1 MTAPKSFSHQT
12 PDVARSDDYEAN
24 VDVDVSPQSQI
35 YEKGITEPQLEVETG
50 TEWQRLSLISILYF
64 TIRNFTNMAQ
74 GLIYAVPALAIS
86 FNIWDN
92 LFSPEV
98 LIGAGIL
105 FLFTSTSG
113 LVSYLMY
120 KFRVHNQHVEIH
132 HGVFQRRY
140 TNLPLWR
147 IQNVKIERPF
157 YYRPFGY
164 ALVVLDTAGSGK
176 EEAKI
181 VAVPE
186 AYAEALKKQVLYEKA
201 QHDVDDLDGLVGEEL
216 SGRGLADGS
225 SSSRTQSMSAKAADN
240 VNTSE
245 EVLNRRSVK
254 DIIIHGITNNRVWI
268 ILGAAAPFY
277 DDVFG
282 LVSEWLADKGLQL
295 NQIVGEQTVA
305 WWQLGLYAF
314 VILMMLM
321 ALVALF
327 SVGGALFTF
336 YGYTLSRSGDRYI
349 RRSGLLNKLEVS
361 MRASRIQMITAK
373 QDWLDK
379 ILKRVNLY
387 FEQNSTAGQQM
398 QELMSPNKLIVPSV
412 TENEAFEL
420 SQEVMPGCD
429 LRSQPYHI
437 ISKRFISFWLLTA
450 WAIPFAI
457 FFTIGAVSSH
467 LDIMLGALAA
477 YSAIALIL
485 TLRWWRWGIAYDNK
499 YVYIRRGRIGVDY
512 QCFEPYKVQQV
523 IIKQS
528 VFMKRN
534 KLATIKFVLASGAVT
549 VPFLPEEY
557 VNKLAD
563 SVLFEVES
571 TRRSWM

>member
-1 MTAPKSFSHQT
+1 MTVSETPSHQAPT
-12 PDVARSDDYEAN
+12 LNQSKELKEDAALKSRGQDAN
-24 VDVDVSPQSQI
+24 M
-35 YEKGITEPQLEVETG
+35 EEPKLKVETG
-50 TEWQRLSLISILYF
+50 DEWQRLSLISILYF
-64 TIRNFTNMAQ
+64 TIRNFTNSAQ
-74 GLIYAVPALAIS
+74 VLIYTIPALAIS

-92 LFSPEV
+92 LLSPEV

-105 FLFTSTSG
+105 FLSTS
-113 LVSYLMY
+113 VSGVISFLMY

-186 AYAEALKKQVLYEKA
+186 DYAEALKKQVLYEKA
-201 QHDVDDLDGLVGEEL
+201 LHDEGDLDCLPNEDISDEQ
-216 SGRGLADGS
+216 S
-225 SSSRTQSMSAKAADN
+225 SSFPTPRTRTKAIDSSHSN
-240 VNTSE
+240 E

-295 NQIVGEQTVA
+295 NQLVGEQTVA
-305 WWQLGLYAF
+305 WWQFGLYAF

-321 ALVALF
+321 ALVALL

-336 YGYTLSRSGDRYI
+336 YGYTLSRTGDRYI

-412 TENEAFEL
+412 TEDEAFAL

-429 LRSQPYHI
+429 LRGQDYQT
-437 ISKRFISFWLLTA
+437 ISKRFITFWLLAGWTL
-450 WAIPFAI
+450 PFI
-457 FFTIGAVSSH
+457 TFFTIGAVSSH
-467 LDIMLGALAA
+467 LDIMLGSLVVF
-477 YSAIALIL
+477 SAVSLLL
-485 TLRWWRWGIAYDNK
+485 TLRWWRWGIAYDSK
-499 YVYIRRGRIGVDY
+499 YVYIRRGRIGIDY
-512 QCFEPYKVQQV
+512 QCFEPYKAQQV
-523 IIKQS
+523 IVKQS
-528 VFMKRN
+528 VFMKRR
-534 KLATIKFVLASGAVT
+534 KQATVKFVLASGAVT
-549 VPFLPEEY
+549 VPFLPEDY

>member
-1 MTAPKSFSHQT
+1 MTVSETPSHQAPT
-12 PDVARSDDYEAN
+12 LNQSKELKEDAVLKSHGQDAN
-24 VDVDVSPQSQI
+24 M
-35 YEKGITEPQLEVETG
+35 EEPKLKVETG
-50 TEWQRLSLISILYF
+50 DEWQRLSLISILYF
-64 TIRNFTNMAQ
+64 TIRNFTNSAQ
-74 GLIYAVPALAIS
+74 VLIYSIPALAIS

-92 LFSPEV
+92 LLSPEV

-105 FLFTSTSG
+105 FLSTS
-113 LVSYLMY
+113 VSGVISFLMY

-186 AYAEALKKQVLYEKA
+186 DYAEALKKQVLYEKA
-201 QHDVDDLDGLVGEEL
+201 LHDEGDLDCLPNEDL
-216 SGRGLADGS
+216 SDEQS
-225 SSSRTQSMSAKAADN
+225 SSFPTPRTRTKAIDSSHSN
-240 VNTSE
+240 E

-295 NQIVGEQTVA
+295 NQLVGEQTVA
-305 WWQLGLYAF
+305 WWQFGLYAF

-321 ALVALF
+321 ALVALL

-336 YGYTLSRSGDRYI
+336 YGYTLSRTGDRYI

-412 TENEAFEL
+412 TEDEAFAL

-429 LRSQPYHI
+429 LRGQDYQT
-437 ISKRFISFWLLTA
+437 ISKRFITFWLLAGWTL
-450 WAIPFAI
+450 PFI
-457 FFTIGAVSSH
+457 TFFTIGAVSSH
-467 LDIMLGALAA
+467 LDIMLGSLVVF
-477 YSAIALIL
+477 SAVSLLL
-485 TLRWWRWGIAYDNK
+485 TLRWWRWGIAYDSK
-499 YVYIRRGRIGVDY
+499 YVYIRRGRIGIDY
-512 QCFEPYKVQQV
+512 QCFEPYKAQQV
-523 IIKQS
+523 IVKQS
-528 VFMKRN
+528 VFMKRR
-534 KLATIKFVLASGAVT
+534 KQATVKFVLASGAVT
-549 VPFLPEEY
+549 VPFLPEDY

>member
-1 MTAPKSFSHQT
+1 MTVSETPSHQAPT
-12 PDVARSDDYEAN
+12 LNQSKELKEDAALKSHGQDAN
-24 VDVDVSPQSQI
+24 M
-35 YEKGITEPQLEVETG
+35 EEPKLKVETG
-50 TEWQRLSLISILYF
+50 DEWQRLSLISILYF
-64 TIRNFTNMAQ
+64 TIRNFTNSAQ
-74 GLIYAVPALAIS
+74 VLIYSIPALAIS

-92 LFSPEV
+92 LLSPEV

-105 FLFTSTSG
+105 FLSTS
-113 LVSYLMY
+113 VSGVISFLMY

-186 AYAEALKKQVLYEKA
+186 GYAEALKKQVLYEKA
-201 QHDVDDLDGLVGEEL
+201 LHDEGDRDCLPNEDLSDEQ
-216 SGRGLADGS
+216 S
-225 SSSRTQSMSAKAADN
+225 SSFPSPRTRAKAVDSSHSN
-240 VNTSE
+240 E

-295 NQIVGEQTVA
+295 NQLVGEQTVA
-305 WWQLGLYAF
+305 WWQFGLYAF

-321 ALVALF
+321 ALVALL

-336 YGYTLSRSGDRYI
+336 YGYTLSRTGDRYI

-412 TENEAFEL
+412 TEDEAFAL

-429 LRSQPYHI
+429 LRGQDYQT
-437 ISKRFISFWLLTA
+437 ISKRFITFWLLAGWTL
-450 WAIPFAI
+450 PFI
-457 FFTIGAVSSH
+457 TFFTIGAVSSH
-467 LDIMLGALAA
+467 LDIMLGSLVVF
-477 YSAIALIL
+477 SAVSLLL
-485 TLRWWRWGIAYDNK
+485 TLRWWRWGIAYDSK
-499 YVYIRRGRIGVDY
+499 YVYIRRGRIGIDY
-512 QCFEPYKVQQV
+512 QCFEPYKAQQV
-523 IIKQS
+523 IVKQS
-528 VFMKRN
+528 VFMKRR
-534 KLATIKFVLASGAVT
+534 KQATVKFVLASGAVT
-549 VPFLPEEY
+549 VPFLPEDY

>member
-1 MTAPKSFSHQT
+1 MTVSETPSHQAST
-12 PDVARSDDYEAN
+12 LNQSKELKEDTALKSHGQDAN
-24 VDVDVSPQSQI
+24 M
-35 YEKGITEPQLEVETG
+35 EEPKLKVETG
-50 TEWQRLSLISILYF
+50 DEWQRLSLISILYF
-64 TIRNFTNMAQ
+64 TIRNFTNSAQ
-74 GLIYAVPALAIS
+74 VLIYTIPALAIS
-86 FNIWDN
+86 FNILDN
-92 LFSPEV
+92 LLSPEV

-105 FLFTSTSG
+105 FLSTS
-113 LVSYLMY
+113 VSGVISFLMY

-186 AYAEALKKQVLYEKA
+186 DYAEALKKQVLYEKA
-201 QHDVDDLDGLVGEEL
+201 LHDEGDLDCLPNEDL
-216 SGRGLADGS
+216 SDEQS
-225 SSSRTQSMSAKAADN
+225 SSFPTPRTRTKAIDSSHSN
-240 VNTSE
+240 E

-295 NQIVGEQTVA
+295 NQLVGEQTVA
-305 WWQLGLYAF
+305 WWQFGLYAF

-321 ALVALF
+321 ALVALL

-336 YGYTLSRSGDRYI
+336 YGYTLSRTGDRYI

-412 TENEAFEL
+412 TEDEAFAL

-429 LRSQPYHI
+429 LRGQDYQT
-437 ISKRFISFWLLTA
+437 ISKRFITFWLLAGWTL
-450 WAIPFAI
+450 PFI
-457 FFTIGAVSSH
+457 TFFTIGAVSSH
-467 LDIMLGALAA
+467 LDIMLGSLVVF
-477 YSAIALIL
+477 SAVSLLL
-485 TLRWWRWGIAYDNK
+485 TLRWWRWGIAYDSK
-499 YVYIRRGRIGVDY
+499 YVYIRRGRIGIDY
-512 QCFEPYKVQQV
+512 QCFEPYKAQQV
-523 IIKQS
+523 IVKQS
-528 VFMKRN
+528 VFMKRR
-534 KLATIKFVLASGAVT
+534 KQATVKFVLASGAVT
-549 VPFLPEEY
+549 VPFLPEDY

>member
-1 MTAPKSFSHQT
+1 MTVSETPSHQAPT
-12 PDVARSDDYEAN
+12 LNQSKELKEDAALKSHGQDAN
-24 VDVDVSPQSQI
+24 M
-35 YEKGITEPQLEVETG
+35 EEPKLKVETG
-50 TEWQRLSLISILYF
+50 DEWQRLSLISILYF
-64 TIRNFTNMAQ
+64 TIRNFTNSAQ
-74 GLIYAVPALAIS
+74 VLIYTIPALAIS

-92 LFSPEV
+92 LLSPEV

-105 FLFTSTSG
+105 FLSTS
-113 LVSYLMY
+113 VSGVISFLMY

-186 AYAEALKKQVLYEKA
+186 DYAEALKKQVLYEKA
-201 QHDVDDLDGLVGEEL
+201 LHDEGDLDCLPNEDL
-216 SGRGLADGS
+216 SDEQS
-225 SSSRTQSMSAKAADN
+225 SSFPSPRTRAKAVDSSHSN
-240 VNTSE
+240 E

-295 NQIVGEQTVA
+295 NQLVGEQTVA
-305 WWQLGLYAF
+305 WWQFGLYAF

-321 ALVALF
+321 ALVALL

-336 YGYTLSRSGDRYI
+336 YGYTLSRTGDRYI

-412 TENEAFEL
+412 TEDEAFAL

-429 LRSQPYHI
+429 LRGQDYQT
-437 ISKRFISFWLLTA
+437 ISKRFITFWLLAGWTL
-450 WAIPFAI
+450 PFI
-457 FFTIGAVSSH
+457 TFFTIGAVSSH
-467 LDIMLGALAA
+467 LDIMLGSLVVF
-477 YSAIALIL
+477 SAVSLLL
-485 TLRWWRWGIAYDNK
+485 TLRWWRWGIAYDSK
-499 YVYIRRGRIGVDY
+499 YVYIRRGRIGIDY
-512 QCFEPYKVQQV
+512 QCFEPYKAQQV
-523 IIKQS
+523 IVKQS
-528 VFMKRN
+528 VFMKRR
-534 KLATIKFVLASGAVT
+534 KQATVKFVLASGAVT
-549 VPFLPEEY
+549 IPFLPEEY

>member
-1 MTAPKSFSHQT
+1 MTVSETPSHQAPT
-12 PDVARSDDYEAN
+12 LNQSKELKEDAVLKSHGQDAN
-24 VDVDVSPQSQI
+24 M
-35 YEKGITEPQLEVETG
+35 EEPKLKVETG
-50 TEWQRLSLISILYF
+50 DEWQRLSLISILYF
-64 TIRNFTNMAQ
+64 TIRNFTNSAQ
-74 GLIYAVPALAIS
+74 VLIYTIPALAIS

-92 LFSPEV
+92 LLSPEV

-105 FLFTSTSG
+105 FLSTS
-113 LVSYLMY
+113 VSGVISFLMY

-186 AYAEALKKQVLYEKA
+186 DYVEALKKQVLYEKA
-201 QHDVDDLDGLVGEEL
+201 LHDEGDLDCLPNEDL
-216 SGRGLADGS
+216 SDEQS
-225 SSSRTQSMSAKAADN
+225 SSFPSPRTRAKAVDSSHSN
-240 VNTSE
+240 E

-268 ILGAAAPFY
+268 ILGAASPFY

-295 NQIVGEQTVA
+295 NQLVGEQTVA
-305 WWQLGLYAF
+305 WWQFGLYAF

-321 ALVALF
+321 ALVALL

-336 YGYTLSRSGDRYI
+336 YGYTLSRTGDRYI

-412 TENEAFEL
+412 TEDEAFAL

-429 LRSQPYHI
+429 LRGQDYQT
-437 ISKRFISFWLLTA
+437 ISKRFITFWLLAGWTL
-450 WAIPFAI
+450 PFI
-457 FFTIGAVSSH
+457 TFFTIGAVSSH
-467 LDIMLGALAA
+467 LDIMLGSLVVF
-477 YSAIALIL
+477 SAVSLLL
-485 TLRWWRWGIAYDNK
+485 TLRWWRWGIAYDSK
-499 YVYIRRGRIGVDY
+499 YVYIRRGRIGIDY
-512 QCFEPYKVQQV
+512 QCFEPYKAQQV
-523 IIKQS
+523 IVKQS
-528 VFMKRN
+528 VFMKRR
-534 KLATIKFVLASGAVT
+534 KQATVKFVLASGAVT
-549 VPFLPEEY
+549 VPFLPEDY

>member
-1 MTAPKSFSHQT
+1 MTAPETSSNLASHSG
-12 PDVARSDDYEAN
+12 RSHGLKDDA
-24 VDVDVSPQSQI
+24 SIQSQGS
-35 YEKGITEPQLEVETG
+35 EAGLAEPKLNVETG
-50 TEWQRLSLISILYF
+50 GDWQRLSLISILYF
-64 TIRNFTNMAQ
+64 TIRNITNAAQ
-74 GLIYAVPALAIS
+74 GLVYAIPAVAIS

-92 LFSPEV
+92 LFSLEV
-98 LIGAGIL
+98 LIGAAVLIL
-105 FLFTSTSG
+105 STSSSG
-113 LVSYLMY
+113 VISYLMY

-201 QHDVDDLDGLVGEEL
+201 QYDEDELEEPTGVNL
-216 SGRGLADGS
+216 SNGPGS
-225 SSSRTQSMSAKAADN
+225 SLPLRDTGVRAPDYTHAN
-240 VNTSE
+240 E

-268 ILGAAAPFY
+268 ILGVAAPFY

-282 LVSEWLADKGLQL
+282 IVSKWLADKGLQL

-305 WWQLGLYAF
+305 WWQFGLYAF
-314 VILMMLM
+314 VILMMIM
-321 ALVALF
+321 ALVALL

-336 YGYTLSRSGDRYI
+336 YGYTLSRAGDRYI

-379 ILKRVNLY
+379 LLKRVNVY
-387 FEQNSTAGQQM
+387 FEQNSTAGQQI

-412 TENEAFEL
+412 TEYEAFAL

-429 LRSQPYHI
+429 LRTQHYQT
-437 ISKRFISFWLLTA
+437 ISKRFIRFWLLIAWTA
-450 WAIPFAI
+450 PLLGVFIVGAVTAHVDIM
-457 FFTIGAVSSH
+457 IGAVTMFI
-467 LDIMLGALAA
+467 LVAL
-477 YSAIALIL
+477 LL
-485 TLRWWRWGIAYDNK
+485 TLRWWRWGIAFDTK

-512 QCFEPYKVQQV
+512 QCFEPYKAQQV

-528 VFMKRN
+528 VFMKRK

-557 VNKLAD
+557 VYQLAD
-563 SVLFEVES
+563 RVLFEVES

>member
-1 MTAPKSFSHQT
+1 MTVSETPSHQAPT
-12 PDVARSDDYEAN
+12 LNQSKELKEDTALKSHGQDAN
-24 VDVDVSPQSQI
+24 M
-35 YEKGITEPQLEVETG
+35 EEPKLKVETG
-50 TEWQRLSLISILYF
+50 DEWQRLSLISILYF
-64 TIRNFTNMAQ
+64 TIRNFTNSAQ
-74 GLIYAVPALAIS
+74 VLIYTIPALAIS

-92 LFSPEV
+92 LLSPEV

-105 FLFTSTSG
+105 FLSTS
-113 LVSYLMY
+113 VSGVISFLMY

-186 AYAEALKKQVLYEKA
+186 DYAEALKKQVLYEKA
-201 QHDVDDLDGLVGEEL
+201 LHDEGDLNCLPNEDL
-216 SGRGLADGS
+216 SDEQS
-225 SSSRTQSMSAKAADN
+225 SSFPTPRTRDKAVVSSHSN
-240 VNTSE
+240 E

-295 NQIVGEQTVA
+295 NQLVGEQTVA
-305 WWQLGLYAF
+305 WWQFGLYAF

-321 ALVALF
+321 ALVALL

-336 YGYTLSRSGDRYI
+336 YGYTLSRTGDRYI

-412 TENEAFEL
+412 TEDEAFAL

-429 LRSQPYHI
+429 LRGQDYQT
-437 ISKRFISFWLLTA
+437 ISKRFITFWLLAGWTL
-450 WAIPFAI
+450 PLAI

-467 LDIMLGALAA
+467 LDIMLGSLVVF
-477 YSAIALIL
+477 SAVSLLL
-485 TLRWWRWGIAYDNK
+485 TLRWWRWGIAYDSK
-499 YVYIRRGRIGVDY
+499 YVYIRRGRIGIDY
-512 QCFEPYKVQQV
+512 QCFEPYKAQQV
-523 IIKQS
+523 IVKQS
-528 VFMKRN
+528 VFMKRR
-534 KLATIKFVLASGAVT
+534 KQAPVKVVLASGAVT
-549 VPFLPEEY
+549 VPFLPEDY

>member
-1 MTAPKSFSHQT
+1 MTVSETPSHQAPT
-12 PDVARSDDYEAN
+12 LNQSKELKEDAALKSHGQDANMEEPKLKVEAG
-24 VDVDVSPQSQI
+24 D
-35 YEKGITEPQLEVETG
+35 
-50 TEWQRLSLISILYF
+50 EWQRLSLISILYF
-64 TIRNFTNMAQ
+64 TIRNFTNSAQ
-74 GLIYAVPALAIS
+74 VLIYTIPALAIS

-92 LFSPEV
+92 LLSPEV

-105 FLFTSTSG
+105 FLSTS
-113 LVSYLMY
+113 VSGVISFLMY

-140 TNLPLWR
+140 ANLPLWR

-186 AYAEALKKQVLYEKA
+186 DYAEALKKQVLYEKA
-201 QHDVDDLDGLVGEEL
+201 LHDEGDLDCLPNEDL
-216 SGRGLADGS
+216 SDEQS
-225 SSSRTQSMSAKAADN
+225 SSFPSPRTRAKAVDSSHSN
-240 VNTSE
+240 E

-295 NQIVGEQTVA
+295 NQLVGEQTVA
-305 WWQLGLYAF
+305 WWQFGLYAF

-321 ALVALF
+321 ALMALL

-336 YGYTLSRSGDRYI
+336 YGYTLSRTGDRYI

-412 TENEAFEL
+412 TEDEAFAL

-429 LRSQPYHI
+429 LRGQDYQT
-437 ISKRFISFWLLTA
+437 ISKRFITFWLLAGWTL
-450 WAIPFAI
+450 PFI
-457 FFTIGAVSSH
+457 TFFTIGAVSSH
-467 LDIMLGALAA
+467 LDIMLGSLVVF
-477 YSAIALIL
+477 SAVSLLL
-485 TLRWWRWGIAYDNK
+485 TLRWWRWGIAYDSK
-499 YVYIRRGRIGVDY
+499 YVYIRRGRIGIDY
-512 QCFEPYKVQQV
+512 QCFEPYKAQQV
-523 IIKQS
+523 IVKQS
-528 VFMKRN
+528 VFMKRR
-534 KLATIKFVLASGAVT
+534 KQATVKFVLASGAVT
-549 VPFLPEEY
+549 VPFLPEDY

>member
-1 MTAPKSFSHQT
+1 MTAPESFSNQT
-12 PDVARSDDYEAN
+12 PDVARASDCEDNLDVLPHTQEA
-24 VDVDVSPQSQI
+24 
-35 YEKGITEPQLEVETG
+35 GAAEPQLKVETG
-50 TEWQRLSLISILYF
+50 GEWQRLSIISILYF
-64 TIRNFTNMAQ
+64 TIRNFSASAQ
-74 GLIYAVPALAIS
+74 VLIYTIPALAIS

-92 LFSPEV
+92 LLSPEV

-105 FLFTSTSG
+105 FLSTSSSG
-113 LVSYLMY
+113 LISFLMY

-186 AYAEALKKQVLYEKA
+186 VYAEALKKQVLYEKA
-201 QHDVDDLDGLVGEEL
+201 HHNVGDKDEL
-216 SGRGLADGS
+216 SSEDLCDGELADGQS
-225 SSSRTQSMSAKAADN
+225 SSSRTQSSGARAQYN
-240 VNTSE
+240 SSTSE

-282 LVSEWLADKGLQL
+282 VVSEWLADKGLQL
-295 NQIVGEQTVA
+295 NQLVGEQTVA
-305 WWQLGLYAF
+305 WWQFGLYAF

-321 ALVALF
+321 ALVALL

-336 YGYTLSRSGDRYI
+336 YGYTLSRTGDRYI

-412 TENEAFEL
+412 TENEAFNL

-429 LRSQPYHI
+429 LRGQPYQV
-437 ISKRFISFWLLTA
+437 ISKRFISFWLLAA
-450 WAIPFAI
+450 WAVPSAI
-457 FFTIGAVSSH
+457 FFTVGAVTSH
-467 LDIMLGALAA
+467 VDIMLGALAVFL
-477 YSAIALIL
+477 ALAMLL
-485 TLRWWRWGIAYDNK
+485 TLRWWRWGTAYDTK

-557 VNKLAD
+557 VEKLAD

>member
-1 MTAPKSFSHQT
+1 MTVSETPSHQAPT
-12 PDVARSDDYEAN
+12 LNQSKELKEDAVLKSHGQDAN
-24 VDVDVSPQSQI
+24 M
-35 YEKGITEPQLEVETG
+35 EEPKLKVETG
-50 TEWQRLSLISILYF
+50 DEWQRLSLISILYF
-64 TIRNFTNMAQ
+64 TIRNFTNSAQ
-74 GLIYAVPALAIS
+74 VLIYTIPALAIS

-92 LFSPEV
+92 LLSPEV

-105 FLFTSTSG
+105 FLSTS
-113 LVSYLMY
+113 VSGVISFLMY

-186 AYAEALKKQVLYEKA
+186 GYAEALKKQVLYEKA
-201 QHDVDDLDGLVGEEL
+201 LHDEGDLDCLPNEDL
-216 SGRGLADGS
+216 SDEQS
-225 SSSRTQSMSAKAADN
+225 SSFPSPRTRAKAVDSSHSN
-240 VNTSE
+240 E

-295 NQIVGEQTVA
+295 NQLVGEQTVA
-305 WWQLGLYAF
+305 WWQFGLYAF

-321 ALVALF
+321 ALVALL

-336 YGYTLSRSGDRYI
+336 YGYTLSRTGDRYI

-412 TENEAFEL
+412 TEDEAFAL

-429 LRSQPYHI
+429 LRGQDYQT
-437 ISKRFISFWLLTA
+437 ISKRFITFWLLAGWTL
-450 WAIPFAI
+450 PFI
-457 FFTIGAVSSH
+457 TFFIIGAVSSH
-467 LDIMLGALAA
+467 LDIMLGSLVVF
-477 YSAIALIL
+477 SAVSLLL
-485 TLRWWRWGIAYDNK
+485 TLRWWRWGIAYDSK
-499 YVYIRRGRIGVDY
+499 YVYIRRGRIGIDY
-512 QCFEPYKVQQV
+512 QCFEPYKAQQV
-523 IIKQS
+523 IVKQS
-528 VFMKRN
+528 VFMKRR
-534 KLATIKFVLASGAVT
+534 KQATIKFVLASGAVT
-549 VPFLPEEY
+549 VPFLPEDY

>member
-1 MTAPKSFSHQT
+1 MTVSETPSHQA
-12 PDVARSDDYEAN
+12 PELNQSKELKEDAALKPHGQDAN
-24 VDVDVSPQSQI
+24 MD
-35 YEKGITEPQLEVETG
+35 EPKLKVETG
-50 TEWQRLSLISILYF
+50 DEWQRLSLISILYF
-64 TIRNFTNMAQ
+64 TIRNFTNSAQ
-74 GLIYAVPALAIS
+74 VLIYTIPALAIS

-92 LFSPEV
+92 LLSPEV

-105 FLFTSTSG
+105 FLSTS
-113 LVSYLMY
+113 VSGVISFLMY

-186 AYAEALKKQVLYEKA
+186 DYAEALKKQVLYEKA
-201 QHDVDDLDGLVGEEL
+201 LHDEGDLDCLPNEDL
-216 SGRGLADGS
+216 SDEQS
-225 SSSRTQSMSAKAADN
+225 SSFPTPRTRAKAVDSSHSN
-240 VNTSE
+240 E

-295 NQIVGEQTVA
+295 NQLVGEQTVA
-305 WWQLGLYAF
+305 WWQFGLYAF

-321 ALVALF
+321 ALVALL

-336 YGYTLSRSGDRYI
+336 YGYTLSRTGDRYI

-412 TENEAFEL
+412 TEDEAFAL

-429 LRSQPYHI
+429 LRGQDYQT
-437 ISKRFISFWLLTA
+437 ISKRFITFWLLAGWTL
-450 WAIPFAI
+450 PFI
-457 FFTIGAVSSH
+457 TFFTIGAVSSH
-467 LDIMLGALAA
+467 LDIMLGSLVVF
-477 YSAIALIL
+477 SAVSLLL
-485 TLRWWRWGIAYDNK
+485 TLRWWRWGIAYDSK
-499 YVYIRRGRIGVDY
+499 YVYIRRGRIGIDY
-512 QCFEPYKVQQV
+512 QCFEPYKAQQV
-523 IIKQS
+523 IVKQS
-528 VFMKRN
+528 VFMKRR
-534 KLATIKFVLASGAVT
+534 KQATVKFVLASGAVT
-549 VPFLPEEY
+549 VPFLPEDY
-557 VNKLAD
+557 VNKLTD

>member
-1 MTAPKSFSHQT
+1 MTVSETPSHQAPT
-12 PDVARSDDYEAN
+12 LNQSKELKEDAVLKSHGQDAN
-24 VDVDVSPQSQI
+24 M
-35 YEKGITEPQLEVETG
+35 EEPKLKVETG
-50 TEWQRLSLISILYF
+50 DEWQRLSLISILYF
-64 TIRNFTNMAQ
+64 TIRNFTNSAQ
-74 GLIYAVPALAIS
+74 VLIYSIPALAIS

-92 LFSPEV
+92 LLSPEV

-105 FLFTSTSG
+105 FLSTS
-113 LVSYLMY
+113 VSGVISFLMY

-186 AYAEALKKQVLYEKA
+186 DYAEALKKQVLYEKA
-201 QHDVDDLDGLVGEEL
+201 LHDEGDLDCLPNEDL
-216 SGRGLADGS
+216 SDEQS
-225 SSSRTQSMSAKAADN
+225 SSFPTPRTRAKAVDSSHSN
-240 VNTSE
+240 E

-295 NQIVGEQTVA
+295 NQLVGEQTVA
-305 WWQLGLYAF
+305 WWQFGLYAF

-321 ALVALF
+321 ALVALL

-336 YGYTLSRSGDRYI
+336 YGYTLSRTGDRYI

-412 TENEAFEL
+412 TEDEAFAL

-429 LRSQPYHI
+429 LRGQDYQT
-437 ISKRFISFWLLTA
+437 ISKRFITFWLLAGWTL
-450 WAIPFAI
+450 PFI
-457 FFTIGAVSSH
+457 TFFTIGAVSSH
-467 LDIMLGALAA
+467 LDIMLGSLVVF
-477 YSAIALIL
+477 SAVSLLL
-485 TLRWWRWGIAYDNK
+485 TLRWWRWGIAYDSK
-499 YVYIRRGRIGVDY
+499 YVYIRRGRIGIDY
-512 QCFEPYKVQQV
+512 QCFEPYKAQQV
-523 IIKQS
+523 IVKQS
-528 VFMKRN
+528 VFMKRR
-534 KLATIKFVLASGAVT
+534 KQATVKFVLASGAVT
-549 VPFLPEEY
+549 VPFLPEDY

>member
-1 MTAPKSFSHQT
+1 MTVSETPSHQAPT
-12 PDVARSDDYEAN
+12 LNQSKELKEDAALKSHGQDAN
-24 VDVDVSPQSQI
+24 M
-35 YEKGITEPQLEVETG
+35 EEPKLKVETG
-50 TEWQRLSLISILYF
+50 DEWQRLSLISILYF
-64 TIRNFTNMAQ
+64 TIRNFTNSAQ
-74 GLIYAVPALAIS
+74 VLIYTIPALAIS

-92 LFSPEV
+92 LLSPEV

-105 FLFTSTSG
+105 FLSTS
-113 LVSYLMY
+113 VSGVISFLMY

-186 AYAEALKKQVLYEKA
+186 DYAEALKKQVLYEKA
-201 QHDVDDLDGLVGEEL
+201 LHDEGDLDCLPNEDL
-216 SGRGLADGS
+216 SDEQS
-225 SSSRTQSMSAKAADN
+225 SSFPTPRTRAKAVDSSHSN
-240 VNTSE
+240 E

-295 NQIVGEQTVA
+295 NQLVGEQTVA
-305 WWQLGLYAF
+305 WWQFGLYAF

-321 ALVALF
+321 ALVALL

-336 YGYTLSRSGDRYI
+336 YGYTLSRTGDRYI

-412 TENEAFEL
+412 TEDEAFAL
-420 SQEVMPGCD
+420 SQEVMPECD
-429 LRSQPYHI
+429 LRGQDYQP
-437 ISKRFISFWLLTA
+437 ISKRFITFWLFAGWTL
-450 WAIPFAI
+450 PFAI
-457 FFTIGAVSSH
+457 VFTIGAVSSH
-467 LDIMLGALAA
+467 LDIMLGSLVVF
-477 YSAIALIL
+477 SAVSLLL
-485 TLRWWRWGIAYDNK
+485 TLRWWRWGIAYDSK
-499 YVYIRRGRIGVDY
+499 YVYIRRGRIGIDY
-512 QCFEPYKVQQV
+512 QCFEPYKAQQV
-523 IIKQS
+523 IVKQS
-528 VFMKRN
+528 VFMKRR
-534 KLATIKFVLASGAVT
+534 KQATVKFVLASGAVT
-549 VPFLPEEY
+549 VPFLPEDY

>member
-1 MTAPKSFSHQT
+1 MTVSETPSHQAPT
-12 PDVARSDDYEAN
+12 LNQSKELKEDAALKSHGQDAN
-24 VDVDVSPQSQI
+24 M
-35 YEKGITEPQLEVETG
+35 EEPKLKVETG
-50 TEWQRLSLISILYF
+50 DEWQRLSLISILYF
-64 TIRNFTNMAQ
+64 TIRNFTNSAQ
-74 GLIYAVPALAIS
+74 VLIYSIPALAIS

-92 LFSPEV
+92 LLSPEV

-105 FLFTSTSG
+105 FLSTS
-113 LVSYLMY
+113 VSGVISFLMY

-147 IQNVKIERPF
+147 IQNVKIEHPF

-186 AYAEALKKQVLYEKA
+186 DYAEALKKQVLYEKA
-201 QHDVDDLDGLVGEEL
+201 LHDEGDLDCLPNEDL
-216 SGRGLADGS
+216 SDEQS
-225 SSSRTQSMSAKAADN
+225 SSFPTPRTRAKAVDSSHSN
-240 VNTSE
+240 E

-295 NQIVGEQTVA
+295 NQLVGEQTVA
-305 WWQLGLYAF
+305 WWQFGLYAF

-321 ALVALF
+321 ALVALL

-336 YGYTLSRSGDRYI
+336 YGYTLSRTGDRYI

-412 TENEAFEL
+412 TEDEAFAL

-429 LRSQPYHI
+429 LRGQDYQT
-437 ISKRFISFWLLTA
+437 ISKRFITFWLLAGWTL
-450 WAIPFAI
+450 PFI
-457 FFTIGAVSSH
+457 TFFTIGAVSSH
-467 LDIMLGALAA
+467 LDIMLGSLVVF
-477 YSAIALIL
+477 SAVSLLL
-485 TLRWWRWGIAYDNK
+485 TLRWWRWGIAYDSK
-499 YVYIRRGRIGVDY
+499 YVYIRRGRIGIDY
-512 QCFEPYKVQQV
+512 QCFEPYKAQQV
-523 IIKQS
+523 IVKQS
-528 VFMKRN
+528 VFMKRR
-534 KLATIKFVLASGAVT
+534 KHATVKFVLASGAVT
-549 VPFLPEEY
+549 VPFLPEDY

>member
-1 MTAPKSFSHQT
+1 MTVSETPSHQAPT
-12 PDVARSDDYEAN
+12 LNQSKELKEDAALKSHGQDAN
-24 VDVDVSPQSQI
+24 M
-35 YEKGITEPQLEVETG
+35 EEPKLKVETG
-50 TEWQRLSLISILYF
+50 DEWQRLSLISILYF
-64 TIRNFTNMAQ
+64 TIRNFTNSAQ
-74 GLIYAVPALAIS
+74 VLIYSIPALAIS

-92 LFSPEV
+92 LLSPEV

-105 FLFTSTSG
+105 FLSTS
-113 LVSYLMY
+113 VSGVISFLMY

-186 AYAEALKKQVLYEKA
+186 DYAEALKKQVLYEKA
-201 QHDVDDLDGLVGEEL
+201 LHDEGDLDCLPNEDL
-216 SGRGLADGS
+216 SDEQS
-225 SSSRTQSMSAKAADN
+225 SSFPTPRTRAKAVDSSHPN
-240 VNTSE
+240 E

-295 NQIVGEQTVA
+295 NQLVGEQTVA
-305 WWQLGLYAF
+305 WWQFGLYAF

-321 ALVALF
+321 ALVALL

-336 YGYTLSRSGDRYI
+336 YGYTLSRTGDRYI

-412 TENEAFEL
+412 TEDEAFAL

-429 LRSQPYHI
+429 LRGQDYQT
-437 ISKRFISFWLLTA
+437 ISKRFITFWLLAGWTL
-450 WAIPFAI
+450 PFI
-457 FFTIGAVSSH
+457 TFFTIGAVSSH
-467 LDIMLGALAA
+467 LDIMLGSLVVF
-477 YSAIALIL
+477 SAVSLLL
-485 TLRWWRWGIAYDNK
+485 TLRWWRWGIAYDSK
-499 YVYIRRGRIGVDY
+499 YVYIRRGRIGIDY
-512 QCFEPYKVQQV
+512 QCFEPYKAQQV
-523 IIKQS
+523 IVKQS
-528 VFMKRN
+528 VFMKRR
-534 KLATIKFVLASGAVT
+534 KQATVKFVLASGAVT
-549 VPFLPEEY
+549 VPFLPEDY
-557 VNKLAD
+557 VNKLVD

>member
-1 MTAPKSFSHQT
+1 MTVSERPSHQAPT
-12 PDVARSDDYEAN
+12 LNQSKELKEDAALKSHGQDAN
-24 VDVDVSPQSQI
+24 M
-35 YEKGITEPQLEVETG
+35 EEPKLKVETG
-50 TEWQRLSLISILYF
+50 DEWQRLSLISILYF
-64 TIRNFTNMAQ
+64 TIRNFTNSAQ
-74 GLIYAVPALAIS
+74 VLIYTLPALAIS

-92 LFSPEV
+92 LLSPEV

-105 FLFTSTSG
+105 FLSTS
-113 LVSYLMY
+113 VSGVISFLMY

-186 AYAEALKKQVLYEKA
+186 DYAEALKKQVLYEKA
-201 QHDVDDLDGLVGEEL
+201 LHDEGDLDCLPNEDL
-216 SGRGLADGS
+216 SDEQS
-225 SSSRTQSMSAKAADN
+225 SSFPTPRTRAKAVDSSHSN
-240 VNTSE
+240 E

-295 NQIVGEQTVA
+295 NQLVGEQTVA
-305 WWQLGLYAF
+305 WWQFGLYAF

-321 ALVALF
+321 ALVALL

-336 YGYTLSRSGDRYI
+336 YGYTLSRTGDRYI

-412 TENEAFEL
+412 TEDEAFAL

-429 LRSQPYHI
+429 LRGQDYHP
-437 ISKRFISFWLLTA
+437 ISKRFITFWLFAGWTLPL
-450 WAIPFAI
+450 AIV
-457 FFTIGAVSSH
+457 FTIGAVSSH
-467 LDIMLGALAA
+467 LDIMLGSLVVF
-477 YSAIALIL
+477 SAVSLLL
-485 TLRWWRWGIAYDNK
+485 TLRWWRWGIAYDSK
-499 YVYIRRGRIGVDY
+499 YVYIRRGRIGIDY
-512 QCFEPYKVQQV
+512 QCFEPYKAQQV
-523 IIKQS
+523 IVKQS
-528 VFMKRN
+528 VFMKRR
-534 KLATIKFVLASGAVT
+534 KQATVKFVLASGAVT
-549 VPFLPEEY
+549 VPFLPEDY

>member
-1 MTAPKSFSHQT
+1 MTVSETPSHQAPT
-12 PDVARSDDYEAN
+12 LNQSKELKEDAALKSHGQDAN
-24 VDVDVSPQSQI
+24 M
-35 YEKGITEPQLEVETG
+35 EEPKLKVETG
-50 TEWQRLSLISILYF
+50 DEWQRLSLISILYF
-64 TIRNFTNMAQ
+64 TIRNFTNSAQ
-74 GLIYAVPALAIS
+74 VLIYTIPALAIS

-92 LFSPEV
+92 LLSPEV

-105 FLFTSTSG
+105 FLSTS
-113 LVSYLMY
+113 VSGVISFLMY

-186 AYAEALKKQVLYEKA
+186 DYAEALKKQVLYEKA
-201 QHDVDDLDGLVGEEL
+201 LHDEGDLDCLPNEDL
-216 SGRGLADGS
+216 SDEQS
-225 SSSRTQSMSAKAADN
+225 SSFSTPRTRAKAVDSSHSN
-240 VNTSE
+240 E

-295 NQIVGEQTVA
+295 NQLVGEQTVA
-305 WWQLGLYAF
+305 WWQFGLYAF

-321 ALVALF
+321 ALVALL

-336 YGYTLSRSGDRYI
+336 YGYTLSRTGDRYI

-412 TENEAFEL
+412 TEDEAFAL

-429 LRSQPYHI
+429 LRGQDYQT
-437 ISKRFISFWLLTA
+437 ISKRFITFWLLAGWTL
-450 WAIPFAI
+450 PLAI
-457 FFTIGAVSSH
+457 FFTIGAASSH
-467 LDIMLGALAA
+467 LDIMLGALVVYGAV
-477 YSAIALIL
+477 ALLL

-499 YVYIRRGRIGVDY
+499 YVYIRRGRVGVDY
-512 QCFEPYKVQQV
+512 QCFEPYKAQQV
-523 IIKQS
+523 IVKQS
-528 VFMKRN
+528 VFMKRR
-534 KLATIKFVLASGAVT
+534 KQATVKFVLASGAVT
-549 VPFLPEEY
+549 VPFLPEDY

>member
-1 MTAPKSFSHQT
+1 MTVSETPSHQAPT
-12 PDVARSDDYEAN
+12 LNQSKELKEDAALKSHGQDAN
-24 VDVDVSPQSQI
+24 M
-35 YEKGITEPQLEVETG
+35 EEPKLKVETG
-50 TEWQRLSLISILYF
+50 DEWQRLSLISILYF
-64 TIRNFTNMAQ
+64 TIRNFTNSAQ
-74 GLIYAVPALAIS
+74 VLIYTIPALAIS

-92 LFSPEV
+92 LLSPEV

-105 FLFTSTSG
+105 FLSTS
-113 LVSYLMY
+113 VSGVISFLMY

-186 AYAEALKKQVLYEKA
+186 DYAEALKKQVLYEKA
-201 QHDVDDLDGLVGEEL
+201 LHDEGDLDCLPNEDL
-216 SGRGLADGS
+216 SDEQS
-225 SSSRTQSMSAKAADN
+225 SSFPTPRTRTKAIDSSHSN
-240 VNTSE
+240 E

-268 ILGAAAPFY
+268 ILGAASPFY

-295 NQIVGEQTVA
+295 NQLVGEQTVA
-305 WWQLGLYAF
+305 WWQFGLYAF

-321 ALVALF
+321 ALVALL

-336 YGYTLSRSGDRYI
+336 YGYTLSRTGDRYI

-412 TENEAFEL
+412 TEDEAFAL

-429 LRSQPYHI
+429 LRGQDYQT
-437 ISKRFISFWLLTA
+437 ISKRFITFWLLAGWTL
-450 WAIPFAI
+450 PFI
-457 FFTIGAVSSH
+457 TFFTIGAVSSH
-467 LDIMLGALAA
+467 LDIMLGSLVVF
-477 YSAIALIL
+477 SAVSLLL
-485 TLRWWRWGIAYDNK
+485 TLRWWRWGIAYDSK
-499 YVYIRRGRIGVDY
+499 YVYIRRGRIGIDY
-512 QCFEPYKVQQV
+512 QCFEPYKAQQV
-523 IIKQS
+523 IVKQS
-528 VFMKRN
+528 VFMKRR
-534 KLATIKFVLASGAVT
+534 KQATVKFVLASGAVT
-549 VPFLPEEY
+549 VPFLPEDY
-557 VNKLAD
+557 VNKLTD

>member
-1 MTAPKSFSHQT
+1 MAASGPSENQT
-12 PDVARSDDYEAN
+12 INIMRSQEPSDD
-24 VDVDVSPQSQI
+24 VSLSLQNEGEGSSEHRP
-35 YEKGITEPQLEVETG
+35 EVETG
-50 TEWQRLSLISILYF
+50 GDWQRLAVISILYF

-74 GLIYAVPALAIS
+74 GLVYAVPALAIS

-92 LFSPEV
+92 LFSPQV
-98 LIGAGIL
+98 LIGAGVL
-105 FLFTSTSG
+105 FLSTSG
-113 LVSYLMY
+113 SGVISYLMY

-186 AYAEALKKQVLYEKA
+186 SYAEALKKQVLYEKV
-201 QHDVDDLDGLVGEEL
+201 QHIGDDVTGKSDEEM
-216 SGRGLADGS
+216 RDKDS
-225 SSSRTQSMSAKAADN
+225 STQHSAKIDTAAASALTN
-240 VNTSE
+240 E

-282 LVSEWLADKGLQL
+282 VVSEWLANKGLQL

-305 WWQLGLYAF
+305 WWQFGLYAF
-314 VILMMLM
+314 VVLMMIM
-321 ALVALF
+321 ALVALL

-336 YGYTLSRSGDRYI
+336 YGYTLSRTGDRYI

-379 ILKRVNLY
+379 VLKRVNLY

-412 TENEAFEL
+412 TEDEAFAL

-429 LRSQPYHI
+429 LRGQHYQT
-437 ISKRFISFWLLTA
+437 ISRRFIRFWLLAA
-450 WAIPFAI
+450 WTTPLLGI
-457 FFTIGAVSSH
+457 FVVGAVTSH
-467 LDIMLGALAA
+467 LDIMIGAV
-477 YSAIALIL
+477 STFITVALLL

-499 YVYIRRGRIGVDY
+499 YVYIRRGRVGVDY
-512 QCFEPYKVQQV
+512 QCFEPYKAQQV
-523 IIKQS
+523 IVKQS
-528 VFMKRN
+528 IFMKKR

-563 SVLFEVES
+563 SVLYEVEA
-571 TRRSWM
+571 TRKSWM

>member
-1 MTAPKSFSHQT
+1 MTVSETPSHQAPT
-12 PDVARSDDYEAN
+12 VNQSKELKEDAALKSDGQDDNME
-24 VDVDVSPQSQI
+24 
-35 YEKGITEPQLEVETG
+35 EPKLKVETG
-50 TEWQRLSLISILYF
+50 DEWQRLSLISILYF
-64 TIRNFTNMAQ
+64 TIRNFTNSAQ
-74 GLIYAVPALAIS
+74 VLIYTIPALAIS

-92 LFSPEV
+92 LLSPEV

-105 FLFTSTSG
+105 FLSTS
-113 LVSYLMY
+113 VSGVISFLMY

-186 AYAEALKKQVLYEKA
+186 DYAEALKKQVLYEKA
-201 QHDVDDLDGLVGEEL
+201 LHDEGDLDCLPNEDL
-216 SGRGLADGS
+216 SDEQS
-225 SSSRTQSMSAKAADN
+225 SSFPTPRTRTKAIDSSHSN
-240 VNTSE
+240 E

-295 NQIVGEQTVA
+295 NQLVGEQTVA
-305 WWQLGLYAF
+305 WWQFGLYAF

-321 ALVALF
+321 ALVALL

-336 YGYTLSRSGDRYI
+336 YGYTLSRTGDRYI

-412 TENEAFEL
+412 TEDEAFAL

-429 LRSQPYHI
+429 LRGQDYQT
-437 ISKRFISFWLLTA
+437 ISKRFITFWLLAGWTL
-450 WAIPFAI
+450 PFI
-457 FFTIGAVSSH
+457 TFFTIGAVSSH
-467 LDIMLGALAA
+467 LDIMLGSLVVF
-477 YSAIALIL
+477 SAVSLLL
-485 TLRWWRWGIAYDNK
+485 TLRWWRWGIAYDSK
-499 YVYIRRGRIGVDY
+499 YVYIRRGRIGIDY
-512 QCFEPYKVQQV
+512 QCFEPYKAQQV
-523 IIKQS
+523 IVKQS
-528 VFMKRN
+528 VFMKRR
-534 KLATIKFVLASGAVT
+534 KQATVKFVLASGAVT
-549 VPFLPEEY
+549 VPFLPEDY

>member
-1 MTAPKSFSHQT
+1 MTVSETPSHQAPT
-12 PDVARSDDYEAN
+12 LNQSKELKEDAALKSHGQDAN
-24 VDVDVSPQSQI
+24 M
-35 YEKGITEPQLEVETG
+35 EEPKLKVETG
-50 TEWQRLSLISILYF
+50 DEWQRLSLISILYF
-64 TIRNFTNMAQ
+64 TIRNFTNSAQ
-74 GLIYAVPALAIS
+74 VLIYTIPALAIS

-92 LFSPEV
+92 LLSPEV

-105 FLFTSTSG
+105 FLSTS
-113 LVSYLMY
+113 VSGVISFLMY

-186 AYAEALKKQVLYEKA
+186 DYAEALKKQVLYEKA
-201 QHDVDDLDGLVGEEL
+201 LHDEGDLDCLPNEDL
-216 SGRGLADGS
+216 SDEQS
-225 SSSRTQSMSAKAADN
+225 SSFSTPRTRTKAIDSSHSN
-240 VNTSE
+240 E

-295 NQIVGEQTVA
+295 NQLVGEQTVA
-305 WWQLGLYAF
+305 WWQFGLYAF

-321 ALVALF
+321 ALVALL

-336 YGYTLSRSGDRYI
+336 YGYTLSRTGDRYI

-412 TENEAFEL
+412 TEDEAFAL

-429 LRSQPYHI
+429 LRGQDYQT
-437 ISKRFISFWLLTA
+437 ISKRFITFWLLAGWTL
-450 WAIPFAI
+450 PFI
-457 FFTIGAVSSH
+457 TFFTIGAVSSH
-467 LDIMLGALAA
+467 LDIMLGSLVVF
-477 YSAIALIL
+477 SAVSLLL
-485 TLRWWRWGIAYDNK
+485 TLRWWRWGIAYDSK
-499 YVYIRRGRIGVDY
+499 YVYIRRGRIGIDY
-512 QCFEPYKVQQV
+512 QCFEPYKAQQV
-523 IIKQS
+523 IVKQS
-528 VFMKRN
+528 VFMKRR
-534 KLATIKFVLASGAVT
+534 KQATVKFVLASGAVT
-549 VPFLPEEY
+549 VPFLPEDY

>member
-1 MTAPKSFSHQT
+1 MTVSETPSHQA
-12 PDVARSDDYEAN
+12 PELNQSKELKEDAALKSRGQDAN
-24 VDVDVSPQSQI
+24 M
-35 YEKGITEPQLEVETG
+35 EEPKLKVETG
-50 TEWQRLSLISILYF
+50 DEWQRLSLISILYF
-64 TIRNFTNMAQ
+64 TIRNFTNSAQ
-74 GLIYAVPALAIS
+74 VLIYTIPALAIS

-92 LFSPEV
+92 LLSPEV

-105 FLFTSTSG
+105 FLSTS
-113 LVSYLMY
+113 VSGVISFLMY

-147 IQNVKIERPF
+147 IQNVKIEHPF
-157 YYRPFGY
+157 YYRPFWY

-186 AYAEALKKQVLYEKA
+186 DYAEALKKQVLYEKA
-201 QHDVDDLDGLVGEEL
+201 LHDEGDLDCLPNEDL
-216 SGRGLADGS
+216 SDEQS
-225 SSSRTQSMSAKAADN
+225 SSFPTPRTRAKAVDSSHSN
-240 VNTSE
+240 E

-295 NQIVGEQTVA
+295 NQLVGEQTVA
-305 WWQLGLYAF
+305 WWQFGLYAF

-321 ALVALF
+321 ALVALL

-336 YGYTLSRSGDRYI
+336 YGYTLSRTGDRYI

-412 TENEAFEL
+412 TEDEAFAL

-429 LRSQPYHI
+429 LRGQDYQT
-437 ISKRFISFWLLTA
+437 ISKRFITFWLLAGWTL
-450 WAIPFAI
+450 PFI
-457 FFTIGAVSSH
+457 TFFTIGAVSSH
-467 LDIMLGALAA
+467 LDIMLGSLVVF
-477 YSAIALIL
+477 SAVSLLL
-485 TLRWWRWGIAYDNK
+485 TLRWWRWGIAYDSK
-499 YVYIRRGRIGVDY
+499 YVYIRRGRIGIDY
-512 QCFEPYKVQQV
+512 QCFEPYKAQQV
-523 IIKQS
+523 IVKQS
-528 VFMKRN
+528 VFMKRR
-534 KLATIKFVLASGAVT
+534 KQATVKFVLASGAVT
-549 VPFLPEEY
+549 VPFLPEDY

>member
-1 MTAPKSFSHQT
+1 MAASGPSENQT
-12 PDVARSDDYEAN
+12 INIMQSQEPSDD
-24 VDVDVSPQSQI
+24 VSLSLQNDGEGNSEHRP
-35 YEKGITEPQLEVETG
+35 EVETG
-50 TEWQRLSLISILYF
+50 GDWQRLAVISILYF

-92 LFSPEV
+92 LFSPQV
-98 LIGAGIL
+98 LIGAGVL
-105 FLFTSTSG
+105 FLSTSG
-113 LVSYLMY
+113 SGVISYLMY

-186 AYAEALKKQVLYEKA
+186 SYAKALKKQVLYEKV
-201 QHDVDDLDGLVGEEL
+201 QHIGDDVAGKSDEEM
-216 SGRGLADGS
+216 GDKDS
-225 SSSRTQSMSAKAADN
+225 STQHSEKIDTATASAHTN
-240 VNTSE
+240 E

-282 LVSEWLADKGLQL
+282 VVSEWLANKGLQL

-305 WWQLGLYAF
+305 WWQFGLYAF
-314 VILMMLM
+314 VVLMMIM
-321 ALVALF
+321 ALVALL

-336 YGYTLSRSGDRYI
+336 YGYTLSRTGDRYI

-379 ILKRVNLY
+379 VLKRVNLY

-412 TENEAFEL
+412 TEDEAFAL

-429 LRSQPYHI
+429 LRGQHYQT
-437 ISKRFISFWLLTA
+437 ISRRFIRFWLLAA
-450 WAIPFAI
+450 WTTPLLGI
-457 FFTIGAVSSH
+457 FVIGAATSH
-467 LDIMLGALAA
+467 LDIMIGAV
-477 YSAIALIL
+477 STFIIVALLL

-499 YVYIRRGRIGVDY
+499 YVYIRRGRVGVDY
-512 QCFEPYKVQQV
+512 QCFEPYKAQQV
-523 IIKQS
+523 IVKQS
-528 VFMKRN
+528 IFMKKR

-563 SVLFEVES
+563 SVLFEVEA
-571 TRRSWM
+571 TRKSWM

>member
-1 MTAPKSFSHQT
+1 MTVSETPSHQAPT
-12 PDVARSDDYEAN
+12 LNQSKELKEDAALKSHGQDAN
-24 VDVDVSPQSQI
+24 M
-35 YEKGITEPQLEVETG
+35 EEPKLKVETG
-50 TEWQRLSLISILYF
+50 DEWQRLSLISILYF
-64 TIRNFTNMAQ
+64 TIRNFTNSAQ
-74 GLIYAVPALAIS
+74 VLIYTIPALAIS

-92 LFSPEV
+92 LLSPEV

-105 FLFTSTSG
+105 FLSTS
-113 LVSYLMY
+113 VSGVISFLMY

-186 AYAEALKKQVLYEKA
+186 DYAEALKKQVLYEKA
-201 QHDVDDLDGLVGEEL
+201 LHDEGDLDCLPNEDL
-216 SGRGLADGS
+216 SDEQS
-225 SSSRTQSMSAKAADN
+225 SSFPTPRTRTKAIDSSHSN
-240 VNTSE
+240 E

-295 NQIVGEQTVA
+295 NQLVGEQTVA
-305 WWQLGLYAF
+305 WWQFGLYAF

-321 ALVALF
+321 ALVALL

-336 YGYTLSRSGDRYI
+336 YGYTLSRTGDRYI

-412 TENEAFEL
+412 TEDEAFAL
-420 SQEVMPGCD
+420 SQEVMPECD
-429 LRSQPYHI
+429 LRGQEYHP
-437 ISKRFISFWLLTA
+437 ISKRFITFWLFAGWTL
-450 WAIPFAI
+450 PLAI

-467 LDIMLGALAA
+467 LDIMLGSLVVF
-477 YSAIALIL
+477 SAVSLLL
-485 TLRWWRWGIAYDNK
+485 TLRWWRWGIAYDSK
-499 YVYIRRGRIGVDY
+499 YVYIRRGRIGIDY
-512 QCFEPYKVQQV
+512 QCFEPYKAQQV
-523 IIKQS
+523 IVKQS
-528 VFMKRN
+528 VFMKRR
-534 KLATIKFVLASGAVT
+534 KQATVKFVLASGAVT
-549 VPFLPEEY
+549 VPFLPEDY

>member
-1 MTAPKSFSHQT
+1 MTVSETPSHQAPT
-12 PDVARSDDYEAN
+12 LNQSKELKEDAVLKSHGQDAN
-24 VDVDVSPQSQI
+24 M
-35 YEKGITEPQLEVETG
+35 EEPKLKVETG
-50 TEWQRLSLISILYF
+50 DEWQRLSLISILYF
-64 TIRNFTNMAQ
+64 TIRNFTNSAQ
-74 GLIYAVPALAIS
+74 VLIYTIPALAIS

-92 LFSPEV
+92 LLSPEV

-105 FLFTSTSG
+105 FLSTS
-113 LVSYLMY
+113 VSGVISFLMY

-186 AYAEALKKQVLYEKA
+186 DYAEALKKQVLYEKA
-201 QHDVDDLDGLVGEEL
+201 LHDEGDLDCLPNEDL
-216 SGRGLADGS
+216 SDEQS
-225 SSSRTQSMSAKAADN
+225 SSFPTPRTRTKAIDSSHSN
-240 VNTSE
+240 E

-295 NQIVGEQTVA
+295 NQLVGEQTVA
-305 WWQLGLYAF
+305 WWQFGLYAF
-314 VILMMLM
+314 VILTMLM
-321 ALVALF
+321 ALVALL

-336 YGYTLSRSGDRYI
+336 YGYTLSRTGDRYI

-412 TENEAFEL
+412 TEDEAFAL

-429 LRSQPYHI
+429 LRGQDYQT
-437 ISKRFISFWLLTA
+437 ISKRFITFWLLAGWTL
-450 WAIPFAI
+450 PFI
-457 FFTIGAVSSH
+457 TFFTIGAVSSH
-467 LDIMLGALAA
+467 LDIMLGSLVVF
-477 YSAIALIL
+477 SAVSLLL
-485 TLRWWRWGIAYDNK
+485 TLRWWRWGIAYDSK
-499 YVYIRRGRIGVDY
+499 YVYIRRGRIGIDY
-512 QCFEPYKVQQV
+512 QCFEPYKAQQV
-523 IIKQS
+523 IVKQS
-528 VFMKRN
+528 VFMKRR
-534 KLATIKFVLASGAVT
+534 KQATVKFVLASGAVT
-549 VPFLPEEY
+549 VPFLPEDY

>member
-1 MTAPKSFSHQT
+1 MTVSETPSHQAPT
-12 PDVARSDDYEAN
+12 LNQSKELKEDAALKSHGQDAN
-24 VDVDVSPQSQI
+24 M
-35 YEKGITEPQLEVETG
+35 EEPKLKVETG
-50 TEWQRLSLISILYF
+50 DEWQRLSLISILYF
-64 TIRNFTNMAQ
+64 TIRNFTNSAQ
-74 GLIYAVPALAIS
+74 VLIYSIPALAIS

-92 LFSPEV
+92 LLSPEV

-105 FLFTSTSG
+105 FLSTS
-113 LVSYLMY
+113 VSGVISFLMY

-186 AYAEALKKQVLYEKA
+186 DYAEALKKQVLYEKA
-201 QHDVDDLDGLVGEEL
+201 LHDEGDLDCLPNEDL
-216 SGRGLADGS
+216 SDEQS
-225 SSSRTQSMSAKAADN
+225 SSFPSPRTRAKAVDSSHSN
-240 VNTSE
+240 E
-245 EVLNRRSVK
+245 EVLNRRSVE

-295 NQIVGEQTVA
+295 NQLVGEQTVA
-305 WWQLGLYAF
+305 WWQFGLYAF

-321 ALVALF
+321 ALVALL

-336 YGYTLSRSGDRYI
+336 YGYTLSRTGDRYI

-412 TENEAFEL
+412 TEDEAFAL
-420 SQEVMPGCD
+420 SQEVMPGCV
-429 LRSQPYHI
+429 LRGQDYQT
-437 ISKRFISFWLLTA
+437 ISKRFITFWLLAGWTL
-450 WAIPFAI
+450 PFI
-457 FFTIGAVSSH
+457 TFFTIGAVSSH
-467 LDIMLGALAA
+467 LDIMLGSLVVFCAVSL
-477 YSAIALIL
+477 LL
-485 TLRWWRWGIAYDNK
+485 TLRWWRWGIAYDSK
-499 YVYIRRGRIGVDY
+499 YVYIRRGRIGIDY
-512 QCFEPYKVQQV
+512 QCFEPYKAQQV
-523 IIKQS
+523 IVKQS
-528 VFMKRN
+528 VFMKRR
-534 KLATIKFVLASGAVT
+534 KQATVKFVLASGAVT
-549 VPFLPEEY
+549 VPFLPEDY

>member
-1 MTAPKSFSHQT
+1 MTVSETPSHQAPT
-12 PDVARSDDYEAN
+12 LNQSKELKEDTALKSHGQDAN
-24 VDVDVSPQSQI
+24 M
-35 YEKGITEPQLEVETG
+35 EEPKLKVETG
-50 TEWQRLSLISILYF
+50 DEWQRLSLISILYF
-64 TIRNFTNMAQ
+64 TIRNFTNSAQ
-74 GLIYAVPALAIS
+74 VLIYTIPALAIS

-92 LFSPEV
+92 LLSPEV

-105 FLFTSTSG
+105 FLSTS
-113 LVSYLMY
+113 VSGVISFLMY

-186 AYAEALKKQVLYEKA
+186 GYAEALKKQVLYEKA
-201 QHDVDDLDGLVGEEL
+201 LHDEGDLDCLPNEDL
-216 SGRGLADGS
+216 SDEQTS
-225 SSSRTQSMSAKAADN
+225 SFPTPRPRAKAVDSSHSN
-240 VNTSE
+240 E

-295 NQIVGEQTVA
+295 NQLVGEQTVA
-305 WWQLGLYAF
+305 WWQFGLYAF

-321 ALVALF
+321 ALVALL

-336 YGYTLSRSGDRYI
+336 YGYTLSRTGDRYI

-412 TENEAFEL
+412 TEDEAFAL

-429 LRSQPYHI
+429 LRGQDYQT
-437 ISKRFISFWLLTA
+437 ISKRFITFWLLAGWTL
-450 WAIPFAI
+450 PFI
-457 FFTIGAVSSH
+457 TFFTIGAVSSH
-467 LDIMLGALAA
+467 LDIMLGSLVVF
-477 YSAIALIL
+477 SAVSLLL
-485 TLRWWRWGIAYDNK
+485 TLRWWRWGIAYDSK
-499 YVYIRRGRIGVDY
+499 YVYIRRGRIGIDY
-512 QCFEPYKVQQV
+512 QCFEPYKAQQV
-523 IIKQS
+523 IVKQS
-528 VFMKRN
+528 VFMKRR
-534 KLATIKFVLASGAVT
+534 KQATVKFVLASGAVT
-549 VPFLPEEY
+549 VPFLPEDY

>member
-1 MTAPKSFSHQT
+1 MTVSETPSHQAPT
-12 PDVARSDDYEAN
+12 LNQSKELKEDAALKSHGQDAN
-24 VDVDVSPQSQI
+24 M
-35 YEKGITEPQLEVETG
+35 EEPKLKVETG
-50 TEWQRLSLISILYF
+50 DEWQRLSLISILYF
-64 TIRNFTNMAQ
+64 TIRNFTNSAQ
-74 GLIYAVPALAIS
+74 VLIYTIPALAIS

-92 LFSPEV
+92 LLSPEV

-105 FLFTSTSG
+105 FLSTS
-113 LVSYLMY
+113 VSGVISFLMY

-186 AYAEALKKQVLYEKA
+186 DYAEALKKQVLYEKA
-201 QHDVDDLDGLVGEEL
+201 LHDEGDLDCLPNEDL
-216 SGRGLADGS
+216 SDEQS
-225 SSSRTQSMSAKAADN
+225 SSFPSPRTRAKAVDSSHSN
-240 VNTSE
+240 E

-295 NQIVGEQTVA
+295 NQLVGEQTVA
-305 WWQLGLYAF
+305 WWQFGLYAF

-321 ALVALF
+321 ALVALL

-336 YGYTLSRSGDRYI
+336 YGYTLSRTGDRYI

-412 TENEAFEL
+412 TEDEAFAL

-429 LRSQPYHI
+429 LRGQDYQT
-437 ISKRFISFWLLTA
+437 ISKRFITFWLLAGWTL
-450 WAIPFAI
+450 PFI
-457 FFTIGAVSSH
+457 TFFTIGAVSSH
-467 LDIMLGALAA
+467 LDIMLGSLVVFCAVSL
-477 YSAIALIL
+477 LL
-485 TLRWWRWGIAYDNK
+485 TLRWWRWGIAYDSK
-499 YVYIRRGRIGVDY
+499 YVYIRRGRIGIDY
-512 QCFEPYKVQQV
+512 QCFEPYKAQQV
-523 IIKQS
+523 IVKQS
-528 VFMKRN
+528 VFMKRR
-534 KLATIKFVLASGAVT
+534 KQATVKFVLASGAVT
-549 VPFLPEEY
+549 VPFLPEDY

>member
-1 MTAPKSFSHQT
+1 MAASGSSENQT
-12 PDVARSDDYEAN
+12 INIMRSQEPND
-24 VDVDVSPQSQI
+24 DVSLSLQNDDEGSSENRP
-35 YEKGITEPQLEVETG
+35 EVETG
-50 TEWQRLSLISILYF
+50 GDWQRLAVISILYF

-92 LFSPEV
+92 LFSPQV
-98 LIGAGIL
+98 LIGAGVL
-105 FLFTSTSG
+105 LLSTSG
-113 LVSYLMY
+113 SGVISYLMY

-186 AYAEALKKQVLYEKA
+186 SYAEALKKQVLYEKV
-201 QHDVDDLDGLVGEEL
+201 QHIGDDVTGKSDEEM
-216 SGRGLADGS
+216 RDKDS
-225 SSSRTQSMSAKAADN
+225 STQHSAKIDTAAASALTN
-240 VNTSE
+240 E

-282 LVSEWLADKGLQL
+282 VVSEWLADKGLQL

-305 WWQLGLYAF
+305 WWQFGLYAF
-314 VILMMLM
+314 VVLMMIM
-321 ALVALF
+321 ALVALL

-336 YGYTLSRSGDRYI
+336 YGYTLSRTGDRYI

-379 ILKRVNLY
+379 VLKRVNLY

-412 TENEAFEL
+412 TEDEAFEL

-429 LRSQPYHI
+429 LRGQHYQT
-437 ISKRFISFWLLTA
+437 ISRRFIRFWLLAA
-450 WAIPFAI
+450 WTTPLLGI
-457 FFTIGAVSSH
+457 FVIGAATSH
-467 LDIMLGALAA
+467 LDIMIGAV
-477 YSAIALIL
+477 STFIIVALLL

-499 YVYIRRGRIGVDY
+499 YVYIRRGRVGVDY
-512 QCFEPYKVQQV
+512 QCFEPYKAQQV
-523 IIKQS
+523 IVKQS
-528 VFMKRN
+528 IFMKKRG
-534 KLATIKFVLASGAVT
+534 LATIKFVLASGAVT

-563 SVLFEVES
+563 SVLFEVEA
-571 TRRSWM
+571 TRKSWM

>member
-1 MTAPKSFSHQT
+1 MTISETPSHQAPT
-12 PDVARSDDYEAN
+12 LNQSKELKEDAALKSHGQDAN
-24 VDVDVSPQSQI
+24 M
-35 YEKGITEPQLEVETG
+35 EEPKLKVETG
-50 TEWQRLSLISILYF
+50 DEWQRLSLISILYF
-64 TIRNFTNMAQ
+64 TIRNFTNSAQ
-74 GLIYAVPALAIS
+74 VLIYTIPALAIS

-92 LFSPEV
+92 LLSPEV

-105 FLFTSTSG
+105 FLSTS
-113 LVSYLMY
+113 VSGVISFLMY

-186 AYAEALKKQVLYEKA
+186 DYAEALKKQVLYEKA
-201 QHDVDDLDGLVGEEL
+201 LHDEGDLDCLPNEDL
-216 SGRGLADGS
+216 SDEQS
-225 SSSRTQSMSAKAADN
+225 SSFPTPRTRTKAIDSSHSN
-240 VNTSE
+240 E

-295 NQIVGEQTVA
+295 NQLVGEQTVA
-305 WWQLGLYAF
+305 WWQFGLYAF

-321 ALVALF
+321 ALVALL

-336 YGYTLSRSGDRYI
+336 YGYTLSRTGDRYI

-412 TENEAFEL
+412 TEDEAFAL

-429 LRSQPYHI
+429 LRGQDYQT
-437 ISKRFISFWLLTA
+437 ISKRFITFWLLAGWTL
-450 WAIPFAI
+450 PFI
-457 FFTIGAVSSH
+457 TFFTIGAVSSH
-467 LDIMLGALAA
+467 LDIMLGSLVVF
-477 YSAIALIL
+477 SAVSLLL
-485 TLRWWRWGIAYDNK
+485 TLRWWRWGIAYDSK
-499 YVYIRRGRIGVDY
+499 YVYIRRGRIGIDY
-512 QCFEPYKVQQV
+512 QCFEPYKAQQV
-523 IIKQS
+523 IVKQS
-528 VFMKRN
+528 VFMKRR
-534 KLATIKFVLASGAVT
+534 KQATVKFVLASGAVT
-549 VPFLPEEY
+549 VPFLPEDY

>member
-1 MTAPKSFSHQT
+1 MTVSERPSHQAPT
-12 PDVARSDDYEAN
+12 LNQSKELKEDAALKSHGQDAN
-24 VDVDVSPQSQI
+24 M
-35 YEKGITEPQLEVETG
+35 EEPKLKVETG
-50 TEWQRLSLISILYF
+50 DEWQRLSLISILYF
-64 TIRNFTNMAQ
+64 TIRNFTNSAQ
-74 GLIYAVPALAIS
+74 VLIYTIPALAIS

-92 LFSPEV
+92 LLSPEV

-105 FLFTSTSG
+105 FLSTS
-113 LVSYLMY
+113 VSGVISFLMY

-186 AYAEALKKQVLYEKA
+186 DYAEALKKQVLYEKA
-201 QHDVDDLDGLVGEEL
+201 LHDEGDLDCLPNEDL
-216 SGRGLADGS
+216 SDEQS
-225 SSSRTQSMSAKAADN
+225 SSFSTPRTRTKAIDSSHSN
-240 VNTSE
+240 E

-295 NQIVGEQTVA
+295 NQLVGEQTVA
-305 WWQLGLYAF
+305 WWQFGLYAF

-321 ALVALF
+321 ALVALL

-336 YGYTLSRSGDRYI
+336 YGYTLSRTGDRYI

-412 TENEAFEL
+412 TEDEAFAL
-420 SQEVMPGCD
+420 SQEVMPECD
-429 LRSQPYHI
+429 LRGQDYHP
-437 ISKRFISFWLLTA
+437 ISKRFITFWLFAGWTL
-450 WAIPFAI
+450 PFI
-457 FFTIGAVSSH
+457 TFFTIGALSSH
-467 LDIMLGALAA
+467 LDIMLGSLVVF
-477 YSAIALIL
+477 SAVSLLL
-485 TLRWWRWGIAYDNK
+485 TLRWWRWGIAYDSK
-499 YVYIRRGRIGVDY
+499 YVYIRRGRIGIDY
-512 QCFEPYKVQQV
+512 QCFEPYKAQQV
-523 IIKQS
+523 IVKQS
-528 VFMKRN
+528 VFMKRR
-534 KLATIKFVLASGAVT
+534 KQATVKFVLASGAVT
-549 VPFLPEEY
+549 VPFLPEDY

>member
-1 MTAPKSFSHQT
+1 MTVSETPSHQAST
-12 PDVARSDDYEAN
+12 LNQSKELKEDTALKSHGQDAN
-24 VDVDVSPQSQI
+24 M
-35 YEKGITEPQLEVETG
+35 EEPKLKVETG
-50 TEWQRLSLISILYF
+50 DEWQRLSLISILYF
-64 TIRNFTNMAQ
+64 TIRNFTNSAQ
-74 GLIYAVPALAIS
+74 VLIYTIPALAIS

-92 LFSPEV
+92 LLSPEV

-105 FLFTSTSG
+105 FLSTS
-113 LVSYLMY
+113 VSGVISFLMY

-186 AYAEALKKQVLYEKA
+186 DYAEALKKQVLYEKA
-201 QHDVDDLDGLVGEEL
+201 LHDEGDLDCLPNEDL
-216 SGRGLADGS
+216 SDEQS
-225 SSSRTQSMSAKAADN
+225 SSFPTPRTRAKAVDSSHSN
-240 VNTSE
+240 E

-295 NQIVGEQTVA
+295 NQLVGEQTVA
-305 WWQLGLYAF
+305 WWQFGLYAF

-321 ALVALF
+321 ALVALL

-336 YGYTLSRSGDRYI
+336 YGYTLSRTGDRYI

-412 TENEAFEL
+412 TEDEAFAL

-429 LRSQPYHI
+429 LRGQDYQT
-437 ISKRFISFWLLTA
+437 ISKRFITFWLLAGWTL
-450 WAIPFAI
+450 PFI
-457 FFTIGAVSSH
+457 TFFTIGAVSSH
-467 LDIMLGALAA
+467 LDIMLGSLVVF
-477 YSAIALIL
+477 SAVSLLL
-485 TLRWWRWGIAYDNK
+485 TLRWWRWGIAYDSK
-499 YVYIRRGRIGVDY
+499 YVYIRRGRIGIDY
-512 QCFEPYKVQQV
+512 QCFEPYKAQQV
-523 IIKQS
+523 IVKQS
-528 VFMKRN
+528 VFMKRR
-534 KLATIKFVLASGAVT
+534 KQATVKFVLASGAVT
-549 VPFLPEEY
+549 VPFLPEDY